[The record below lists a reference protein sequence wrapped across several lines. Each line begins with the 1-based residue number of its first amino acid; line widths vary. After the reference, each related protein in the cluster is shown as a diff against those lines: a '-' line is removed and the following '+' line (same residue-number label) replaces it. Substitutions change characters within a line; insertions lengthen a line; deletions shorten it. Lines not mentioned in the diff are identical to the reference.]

1 LDVFDFALEPEHME
15 AIEALH
21 DGTRVLHDPMVFTG
35 T

>member
-1 LDVFDFALEPEHME
+1 VFDFSLEEQHMT

-21 DGTRVLHDPMVFTG
+21 DGTRLRHDRLVFTG